1 MARASVPV
9 VVAGML
15 LGGAVSLGAP
25 PAWAQPALG
34 EYAVLG
40 IEGVRLGA
48 GVRVRSGGVGALAG
62 TVTLGRGVRVAGTV
76 AADMV
81 RLQAQATIGRA
92 FCRLVTRGAAVG
104 NVSLPLCLGF
114 TPPLVDPGLL
124 PLPQVTPGVEDV
136 RIPARTGTAPM
147 PPGSYADVVVGAGS
161 LLQLAGGAYNVR
173 SIRVARGGRL
183 VCAAACEIGVQDSLL
198 LRRSAEL
205 GAPRAAQ
212 ADTVRVN
219 LATLGEIP
227 AMRAR
232 TGAVVTAT
240 VYAPG
245 ADIVLGAGGTYRGA
259 FVGRTVRVGA
269 GAEVRADSAL

>member
-1 MARASVPV
+1 MDVTMHRTAVAIGLGVLVLFGVPR
-9 VVAGML
+9 
-15 LGGAVSLGAP
+15 
-25 PAWAQPALG
+25 AWAQPALA

-40 IEGVRLGA
+40 VEGVRLGA

-92 FCRLVTRGAAVG
+92 FCRLVTRGAVVG
-104 NVSLPLCLGF
+104 RASLPLCLAF

-124 PLPQVTPGVEDV
+124 PVPLVTPGVENLH
-136 RIPARTGTAPM
+136 IPARTGTAPIA
-147 PPGSYADVVVGAGS
+147 PGSFADVVVGRGS
-161 LLQLAGGAYNVR
+161 LLQLAGGAYSAR
-173 SIRVARGGRL
+173 SIRVAPGGRIA
-183 VCAAACEIGVQDSLL
+183 CAAACEIGVQESLL

-219 LATLGEIP
+219 LATVGEIV

-240 VYAPG
+240 IYAPG
-245 ADIVLGAGGTYRGA
+245 ADVVLGAGGTYRGA